1 MKRLILIVTW
11 DSVYTYFKGIDAETL
26 EEVFTREVVTFE
38 MDFTQDDLCKEYGY
52 DWFKTFEI

>member
-1 MKRLILIVTW
+1 MLIHLKR
-11 DSVYTYFKGIDAETL
+11 F
-26 EEVFTREVVTFE
+26 FTREVVTFE